1 MKRNLLYLFLTFLL
15 VITSQM
21 SFSQSNTTATINGLV
36 VDDQGEVV
44 IGANVLVLH
53 TTSGTQYGAVTNV
66 EGRYYAPGLRVG
78 GPYSVTVSFVGFST
92 QKKEGITLGL
102 GENLNINFSLS
113 SEDVTLETVTV
124 TAESNEDFNSGK
136 TGATTNL
143 SLERINSL
151 PTVNRSVNDFT
162 RMTPQSNGTSFAGRD
177 NRFNNYTIDGNIYNN
192 NFGLGS
198 SQFAGGNPI
207 SLDAIEEIQVNI
219 APYDVRQSGFSGA
232 SVNAVTKSGTND
244 FEGSLYYYMRNDQ
257 LIGDKAG
264 ETRFTIDDSKNEIKG
279 VRLGGPIIKDKLFF
293 FINYETEEE
302 LVPSFNKVAARPG
315 LTPDGLTV
323 SRVPASELDFVR
335 ESLSSLYG
343 YQTGPY
349 EGYAFASEQERF
361 NARIDWNISKNHKLA
376 VRYNL
381 YTAFTDVPTNGNSVR
396 FISERFRNT
405 NRTGIE
411 AMNFR
416 NTNYTNDRRVQSFVA
431 ELNSILKP
439 NISNQLNVGF
449 TSITDPKRGIPG
461 EQAFP
466 FIEVLED
473 DGSGNDLY
481 YFSVGNELYSVGN
494 LLENNIFNIT
504 NNLTIFKGKHTI
516 TAGFNFEYMT
526 FDNAFNPVFNG
537 FYRYAS
543 YSDFEAAVINQDPSV
558 QPLAYAQSF
567 AFDGST
573 TPPTDETRF
582 AQLGLYAQ
590 DEFQYTPNVKI
601 TAGLRVDLP
610 FYPINLP
617 SNQALEALN
626 KEFSDLDGEAF
637 TPDVSSFPNVKP
649 LFSPRVGVNWDVNG
663 DKTTQVRGGTGIF
676 SGRIPFV
683 WLSNQVNGSGVVRG
697 GYGLERERGL
707 DPTDPNYLGDFVA
720 DPRPFDPDINAY
732 RPASGEATLSNE
744 LNLTDKDFRLPQTWR
759 TNVAVDQVLPFN
771 IVGTLEFI
779 YSKDISTPIAY
790 NPVLRDPDGT
800 LAGPDS
806 RPYWDGGYSNDAD
819 FRNVFYLTNANNQGD
834 YYSITGQMKKQFDN
848 GFYTSVAY
856 TRSRARDYG
865 LGGGSQA
872 ISLWSA
878 QVAEDR
884 NNPEVSYTRF
894 DQPNRLIGMAS
905 YQTES
910 TTISIFYQGGEV
922 GRYSYTYSGNFGDNA
937 QRLLYVPNNASELN
951 FEEFT
956 SGGTTY
962 TAAEQAAA
970 FDAYIDQ
977 DEYLSDMRGEVVE
990 RNGAKLPWVHTFD
1003 LRLTQ
1008 DIPLAN
1014 KHKIQLSLDI
1024 LNFGNMINSEFGIP
1038 QTANQTNLLNY
1049 RGRDANDEP
1058 VYRMNFV
1065 SGTSEFPTETFRESA
1080 SLANT
1085 WRAQLGVRYIFK

>member
-1 MKRNLLYLFLTFLL
+1 MKKNLLNLFFTLLITFAA
-15 VITSQM
+15 QNG
-21 SFSQSNTTATINGLV
+21 FSQSNTTATVNGSI

-44 IGANVLVLH
+44 IGATILAVH
-53 TTSGTQYGAVTNV
+53 TPSGSQYGAVSNI
-66 EGRYYAPGLRVG
+66 EGRYFIPGLRVG
-78 GPYSVTVSFVGFST
+78 GPYTITISFVGFAT
-92 QKKEGITLGL
+92 QIKEGITLGL
-102 GENLNINFSLS
+102 GDKKNIDIVLKT
-113 SEDVTLETVTV
+113 EDYALDAVVV
-124 TAESNEDFNSGK
+124 TAENDEVFNSGK

-151 PTVNRSVNDFT
+151 PTINRSVNDFT
-162 RMTPQSNGTSFAGRD
+162 RLTPQSNGTSFAGRD
-177 NRFNNYTIDGNIYNN
+177 SRFNNYTIDGNIYNN

-219 APYDVRQSGFSGA
+219 APYDVRQGGFSGA
-232 SVNAVTKSGTND
+232 SVNAITKSGTNS
-244 FEGSLYYYMRNDQ
+244 FEGSVYYYVRNDQ
-257 LIGDKAG
+257 LIGDKVG
-264 ETRFTIDDSKNEIKG
+264 ETRLAIDDSKNEIRG
-279 VRLGGPIIKDKLFF
+279 FRVGGPIIKDKLFF
-293 FINYETEEE
+293 FLNYEAEEE
-302 LVPSFNKVAARPG
+302 LVPSFNKVSARPG

-323 SRVPASELDFVR
+323 SRVPSSDLDFVR

-343 YQTGPY
+343 YETGPY
-349 EGYAFASEQERF
+349 EGYSFASEQERF

-405 NRTGIE
+405 DRTGIE

-416 NTNYTNDRRVQSFVA
+416 NTNYTNDRKVQSFVA
-431 ELNSILKP
+431 ELNSILTP

-449 TSITDPKRGIPG
+449 TAITDPKRGIPG
-461 EQAFP
+461 DQAFP

-481 YFSVGNELYSVGN
+481 YFSVGNELFSVGN

-504 NNLTIFKGKHTI
+504 NNTTIFKGNHTI
-516 TAGFNFEYMT
+516 TAGINFEYMT

-537 FYRYAS
+537 FYRYGS
-543 YSDFEAAVINQDPSV
+543 YDDFVSAVIDRDPTV
-558 QPLAYAQSF
+558 QPLAFAQSF

-573 TPPTDETRF
+573 TPPTDQTRF
-582 AQLGLYAQ
+582 GQLGLYVQ
-590 DEFQYTPNVKI
+590 DEYQYSSNLRL

-617 SNQALEALN
+617 NNAALDALN
-626 KEFSDLDGEAF
+626 KQYTDLNGDTF
-637 TPDVSSFPNVKP
+637 TPDVSSFPSVKP
-649 LFSPRVGVNWDVNG
+649 LFSPRIGANWDVNG

-697 GYGLERERGL
+697 GLGLERERGL
-707 DPTDPNYLGDFVA
+707 DPTDPDYLGDFA
-720 DPRPFDPDINAY
+720 ANPIPFDPNVNAY

-744 LNLTDKDFRLPQTWR
+744 LNLTDENFRLPQTWR
-759 TNVAVDQVLPFN
+759 TNIAVDQLLPFGV
-771 IVGTLEFI
+771 VGTLEAI
-779 YSKDISTPIAY
+779 YSKDVSTPIAY
-790 NPVLRDPDGT
+790 NPVLRTPDGV
-800 LAGPDS
+800 LAGPDA
-806 RPYWDGGYSNDAD
+806 RPYWDGGYSNDDD
-819 FRNVFYLTNANNQGD
+819 FRNVFYLTNADEQGD
-834 YYSITGQMKKQFDN
+834 YMSITAELKKQFDN

-865 LGGGSQA
+865 LDGGSQA

-878 QVAEDR
+878 QVREDR
-884 NNPEVSYTRF
+884 NNPELSYTRF
-894 DQPNRLIGMAS
+894 DQPNRLIGLAS
-905 YQTES
+905 YQTDN
-910 TTISIFYQGGEV
+910 TTISVFYQGGEV
-922 GRYSYTYSGNFGDNA
+922 GRFSYTYSGNFGDNA
-937 QRLLYVPNNASELN
+937 QRLLYVPNRASELN
-951 FEEFT
+951 FEEFS
-956 SGGTTY
+956 SGGVTY
-962 TAAEQAAA
+962 TVADQEAA
-970 FDAYIDQ
+970 FDAYINQ
-977 DEYLSDMRGEVVE
+977 DDYLSDKRGEVAE

-1014 KHKIQLSLDI
+1014 QHKFQLSLDI
-1024 LNFGNMINSEFGIP
+1024 LNFGNLINSDFGIP
-1038 QTANQTNLLNY
+1038 QTPNQSNVLNF
-1049 RGRDANDEP
+1049 RGRNDNNEP

-1065 SGTSEFPTETFRESA
+1065 PGTTEFPTETFREST

-1085 WRAQLGVRYIFK
+1085 WRAQLGIRYIFN